1 MNKTKVI
8 TFIGILSALAIVATL
23 FEIPYPFVA
32 WLKFDLSETVILYA
46 VTFLGLPAAIAIG
59 FIKTLIQLFTGDAT
73 PFNIGEIT
81 ALVASLSFAISFY
94 VTKKWNI
101 ILRLLTVSLFF
112 TAVMVVFNFFIAT
125 PVFMTQSFDY
135 NNIIDMG
142 FGMTIFGKDFVVTDT
157 YSYFILIL
165 VMYVPFNFIK
175 AAIISTVYILTEP
188 ILKRAFNQI
197 TNK

>member
-1 MNKTKVI
+1 MNRTRKI
-8 TFIGILSALAIVATL
+8 TFIGILSSLAIVATL
-23 FEIPYPFVA
+23 FEIQYPFVA

-46 VTFLGLPAAIAIG
+46 VSFLGLPAAIAIG

-73 PFNIGEIT
+73 PFNIGELT
-81 ALVASLSFAISFY
+81 ALIASLSFAISFY
-94 VTKKWNI
+94 LTKKWNI
-101 ILRLLTVSLFF
+101 VLRLITVSLFF
-112 TAVMVVFNFFIAT
+112 TTVMVIFNFFIST
-125 PVFMTQSFDY
+125 PVYITQSFNY
-135 NNIIDMG
+135 NNIIEMG
-142 FGMTIFGKDFVVTDT
+142 FGTKVFGKEFVVTDT
-157 YSYFILIL
+157 FSYLILIL